1 MSFTFTSTRY
11 NLCDNFSHFLNHCFW
26 MWQIC
31 WCIWYDPHFQEE
43 HHPLPKEHNKSAPR
57 PNKKSSFNIK
67 QFFERAVPN
76 DLSDFV
82 RSRMTSMA
90 IDPSGYSCMYQM
102 NWQIQAT
109 NVKIL
114 STYMYMYIYTICK
127 CIVNSV
133 YAFII
138 VNVQRQTLSS
148 LIYSDDRWWR
158 TLQ

>member
-1 MSFTFTSTRY
+1 MITI
-11 NLCDNFSHFLNHCFW
+11 L
-26 MWQIC
+26 
-31 WCIWYDPHFQEE
+31 QEE

-90 IDPSGYSCMYQM
+90 IDPSGYSCMYQI

-133 YAFII
+133 YAKQWVVWFILMIGDEELCNKPLSFII
-138 VNVQRQTLSS
+138 INPHPQCRLKKGDIV
-148 LIYSDDRWWR
+148 
-158 TLQ
+158 

>member
-1 MSFTFTSTRY
+1 MITI
-11 NLCDNFSHFLNHCFW
+11 L
-26 MWQIC
+26 
-31 WCIWYDPHFQEE
+31 QEE

-114 STYMYMYIYTICK
+114 SMYMYIYTICK

-133 YAFII
+133 YACII
-138 VNVQRQTLSS
+138 VNVQRQTLRS
-148 LIYSDDRWWR
+148 LIFSDDRWWR